1 MVIGPNRLII
11 DGFSSFSV
19 KFPLS
24 KFVWF
29 DGKYVTLDKAKVPV
43 TTHAIHYGTSVF
55 EGIRAYWNS
64 KNLFVFRL
72 EDHMKRFR
80 NSGKFY
86 SISLNFT
93 NKQIE
98 NAIINLCKKNN
109 IKKTCY
115 IRPFYFVGDYGINL
129 HVTEKAPTNVA
140 IFMFPFGDLFNKKGI
155 TAGVSS
161 WRKFS
166 VSSTPPQ
173 AKMGGNYLNSI
184 LATQE
189 AKRNGY
195 DEAILLD
202 KLGNVSEAP
211 GENIF
216 IVKDDEIITP
226 PLSSSALAG
235 ITRDSIFELAE
246 DRGYKVVIR
255 EITRSELYIADEVFL
270 SGTAAEITPI
280 IRIDQNIVGNGKTG
294 IITSELIAD
303 YTDVVMNRN
312 KKYSEWLTPVY

>member
-1 MVIGPNRLII
+1 
-11 DGFSSFSV
+11 V
-19 KFPLS
+19 KFLLS
-24 KFVWF
+24 KFVWL

-43 TTHAIHYGTSVF
+43 TTHAIHYGTSIF

-64 KNLFVFRL
+64 KNLFLFRL

-109 IKKTCY
+109 MKKTCY

-216 IVKDDEIITP
+216 IVKDDKIITP

-235 ITRDSIFELAE
+235 ITRDSIFELAK

-270 SGTAAEITPI
+270 SGTAAEIIPI
-280 IRIDQNIVGNGKTG
+280 IRIDQNIIGNGKVG
-294 IITSELIAD
+294 IITRKLISD

>member
-1 MVIGPNRLII
+1 M
-11 DGFSSFSV
+11 

-24 KFVWF
+24 KFVWL

-109 IKKTCY
+109 MKKTCY
-115 IRPFYFVGDYGINL
+115 IKPFYFVGNYGINL

-166 VSSTPPQ
+166 VLSTPPQ

-270 SGTAAEITPI
+270 SGTAAEII
-280 IRIDQNIVGNGKTG
+280 SIVRIDQNIIGNGKVG
-294 IITSELIAD
+294 IITSELISD